1 MGADPPPDETRRVGA
16 RTNATHVNYTY
27 MNDTASR

>member
-1 MGADPPPDETRRVGA
+1 MGADPPPYETRRVGA
-16 RTNATHVNYTY
+16 RMNATHVNYPY